1 MKKSN
6 VNNKSVVNVLRA
18 FSMFAVVLVVAG
30 SAFGQIAAWDFT
42 APTGSPVTF
51 AATTFNAN
59 LVSTPNITRGAGAAA
74 SSASNSFRTTGFQ
87 NNGISITNTDYFQV
101 TLSATTGNYL
111 SIATIDARVAGTATF
126 AATPGVSQQFA
137 YSTDG
142 VTFILIGS
150 PSVTVG
156 TPATL
161 PTINTSAITALQN
174 VPSGTT
180 VTLRYYASGQ
190 TATGGWGFNS
200 PSAGQN
206 GLAIGGYAGP
216 FDIITP
222 SPLPNAVEMAPYT
235 TPLVAAGGVA
245 PYTYAVTA
253 GALPAGLTLNTNG
266 TWAGMPN
273 TGTAGVYGFNVTV
286 TDSNPFS
293 FSKGQSSFAP
303 NTVTK
308 PFSLRVSAPSAAP
321 ANVTGRLNSTSGKGL
336 ANANVSI
343 TNAST
348 GEIKRTRS
356 NQRGYFNFQDLEVGN
371 LYIIEVQSKRFVFNN
386 YSFTLNEDLT
396 DLVLTAQ

>member
-1 MKKSN
+1 MKKN
-6 VNNKSVVNVLRA
+6 NLNNKSIVNVFRA
-18 FSMFAVVLVVAG
+18 FSMFAVVLMVAG

-42 APTGSPVTF
+42 GNNTATATF

-59 LVSTPNITRGAGAAA
+59 LVSTPNITRGTGAVASAA
-74 SSASNSFRTTGFQ
+74 NNSFRTTGFQ
-87 NNGISITNTDYFQV
+87 NNGIATTNTDYFQV
-101 TLSATTGNYL
+101 TLTANAGNTL
-111 SIATIDARVAGTATF
+111 SISTIDARLAGTASYTV
-126 AATPGVSQQFA
+126 APGVTSQFA

-142 VTFILIGS
+142 VTFTLIGS
-150 PSVTVG
+150 PQVIVG
-156 TPATL
+156 TPQTL
-161 PTINTSAITALQN
+161 VQINTSGISALQN
-174 VPSGTT
+174 LPAGTT

-190 TATGGWGFNS
+190 TTTGGWGFNS
-200 PSAGQN
+200 SSLGQN

-216 FDIITP
+216 FDILTP
-222 SPLPNAVEMAPYT
+222 NALPNAVEMSPYT
-235 TPLVAAGGVA
+235 TPLVAAGGVS

-266 TWAGMPN
+266 TWAGMPSM
-273 TGTAGVYGFNVTV
+273 GTAGVYGFSVTA

-308 PFSLRVSAPSAAP
+308 PFSLRVTAPSAAS
-321 ANVTGRLNSTSGKGL
+321 ANVTGRLFATFGRSL
-336 ANANVSI
+336 ANASVSI

-356 NQRGYFNFQDLEVGN
+356 NQRGYFNFLDMEVGN